1 MQINPVDWADNLR
14 KSGGYIPGIRPGKAT
29 AQYLE
34 KTLDRITLPG
44 AVFLAAIAVL
54 PALLQKKLGVQAGIS
69 GASILIVVGV
79 MLDTMNQIESYLVS
93 RHYDGFLKGTKL
105 RGRRGR

>member
-1 MQINPVDWADNLR
+1 LR

-29 AQYLE
+29 AQYIE
-34 KTLDRITLPG
+34 KILDRITLPG
-44 AVFLAAIAVL
+44 AIFLAAIAVL

-69 GASILIVVGV
+69 GASVLIVVGV